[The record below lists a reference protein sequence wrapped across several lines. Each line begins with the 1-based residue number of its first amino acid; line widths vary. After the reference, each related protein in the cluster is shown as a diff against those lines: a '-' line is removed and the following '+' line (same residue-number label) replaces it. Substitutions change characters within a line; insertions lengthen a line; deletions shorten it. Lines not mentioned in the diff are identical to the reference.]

1 MSASTIAVAVT
12 TDGGVTLNA
21 VVLFVTDW
29 FDNEPDSFSAGSWIR
44 LDPGV

>member
-21 VVLFVTDW
+21 VVLFVTD
-29 FDNEPDSFSAGSWIR
+29 
-44 LDPGV
+44 